1 MTTVEERI
9 AQFENMVKADPEND
23 MAHFSLGSQYMQV
36 ERYVEAAECFQ
47 RCLHLNPD
55 MSKAYQLAG
64 EVLIKAGQ
72 PELAID
78 VLKRGYESAASKG
91 DLMPRNAMGELLRSI
106 GHEPP
111 AVDTAAPSASDGN
124 FVCKRTGRPGTQ
136 LSEPPYRGPVGQ
148 WIRENI
154 SKETWDAWIG
164 QGTKVI
170 NELRLDFSRERDQD
184 LYDQHMYEFLGID
197 DAMLSQIRN
206 GA

>member
-91 DLMPRNAMGELLRSI
+91 DLMPRNAMASCFAPSGTNRPPWTRP
-106 GHEPP
+106 HHPP
-111 AVDTAAPSASDGN
+111 AMATSSASEPVVRERN
-124 FVCKRTGRPGTQ
+124 CPNRRTAVRSDSGSAKTSRRKPGT
-136 LSEPPYRGPVGQ
+136 RGLAKGP
-148 WIRENI
+148 R
-154 SKETWDAWIG
+154 
-164 QGTKVI
+164 
-170 NELRLDFSRERDQD
+170 
-184 LYDQHMYEFLGID
+184 
-197 DAMLSQIRN
+197 
-206 GA
+206 